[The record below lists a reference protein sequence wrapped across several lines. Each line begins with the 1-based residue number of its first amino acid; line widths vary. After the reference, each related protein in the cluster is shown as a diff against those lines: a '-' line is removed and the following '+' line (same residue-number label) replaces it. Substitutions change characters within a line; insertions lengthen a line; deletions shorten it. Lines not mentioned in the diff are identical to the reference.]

1 MQGAKAKSPFDI
13 MAGIIERRRTFR
25 CALLAGAVL
34 VMLPTAVLAED
45 MGGVMPIIVTAPGGA
60 IDLDDGISLSGEDV
74 TRAGRPDLLGALTRQ
89 VAGVTLQD
97 AQNNPWQPNLVY
109 RGFTAS
115 PLQGQSQG
123 LAVYLDGARFNQ
135 PFGDTVQFDLIP
147 EAAIRRLS
155 VLDASPVYGLNAL
168 GGAILLDTKT
178 GASDPGLEA
187 SATGGRFG
195 YAETSVSGGLQR
207 GMFSAFGAFQY
218 SREDGWRDF
227 SPSSLYNGYA
237 DLGFDT
243 DGGGMHLKLVGAD
256 TDLTGNGVTPVELLA
271 VDRRAVFTWPDNSR
285 SRYGRVSLHPWVA
298 LSGRTRLEG
307 TLYAQRLTLRTVNG
321 DAADIEG
328 CEDPVDA
335 GFVCLETVGG
345 DNDDDEAQARL
356 IGADGN
362 PIGDVLGGE
371 GYGVLNRGRT
381 RTDAMGALFQIIDER
396 PLGSGNNHFALGL
409 SYDSSR
415 TRFDASTELGTLTEE
430 RSVDGLGTTIVQPN
444 GAIAPIGL
452 VAHADYWGV
461 FAQDRVPIL
470 RGLSAEIG
478 LRYNH
483 AHIRLVDQIGTA
495 LNGTHNFERL
505 NPGIEFDYRVAPGLA
520 LRAGY
525 AETNRAPTPAELSCA
540 DPDAPCSL
548 TNFFV
553 ADPPLRQVVARNW
566 EAGASGSAKL
576 GGVDLDWLLSGYRA
590 TNRNDIQYI
599 ASSIRGRAY
608 FQNVGSTRRQGIEAT
623 LKARRGGLTASL
635 SYAFT
640 DARYRTPMTLSSPAN
655 PQADDDGTIAVA
667 RGDRLPGIPRH
678 SATLSLDHGGRGW
691 SLGGEMALRSGQ
703 YLVGDEGNDTA
714 RLGGYAVF
722 NLRGG
727 VDLIRGVTLF
737 AEVRNLFDRNY
748 ATFGTFSDVGE
759 IDLEEV
765 PGASDPRAY
774 GPGAPRRWY
783 AGMRVRL

>member
-1 MQGAKAKSPFDI
+1 MGGRQRLI
-13 MAGIIERRRTFR
+13 AGIAVI
-25 CALLAGAVL
+25 LAPMPA
-34 VMLPTAVLAED
+34 MAAEETEASA
-45 MGGVMPIIVTAPGGA
+45 PIVVTAPGGA
-60 IDLDDGISLSGEDV
+60 IDLDDAISLTGDDIA
-74 TRAGRPDLLGALTRQ
+74 RAGRPDLIGALTRQ
-89 VAGVTLQD
+89 IAGISLQD

-115 PLQGQSQG
+115 PLQGQAQG

-155 VLDASPVYGLNAL
+155 VLDTSPVYGLNAL

-195 YAETSVSGGLQR
+195 YSETSLSGGLQR
-207 GMFSAFGAFQY
+207 GAFSAFGAFQH
-218 SREDGWRDF
+218 SREHGWRDH
-227 SPSSLYNGYA
+227 SPSRLYNGYA
-237 DLGFDT
+237 DLGFDIE
-243 DGGGMHLKLVGAD
+243 GGGMHLKLVGAD
-256 TDLTGNGVTPVELLA
+256 TDLTGNGVAPVELLA
-271 VDRRAVFTWPDNSR
+271 ADRRAVFTWPDNSR
-285 SRYGRVSLHPWVA
+285 SRYGRISLHPWVA
-298 LSGRTRLEG
+298 LSERTRLEG

-328 CEDPVDA
+328 CEDDDDA
-335 GFVCLETVGG
+335 GLVCLEAVGG
-345 DNDDDEAQARL
+345 DEEEAQARL
-356 IGADGN
+356 IGADGL
-362 PIGDVLGGE
+362 PVADLLGGE

-396 PLGSGNNHFALGL
+396 PLGAGDNHFALGL
-409 SYDSSR
+409 SYDTSR
-415 TRFDASTELGTLTEE
+415 TRFTTSTELGELTDE
-430 RSVDGLGTTIVQPN
+430 RSVDGLGTIIVQPD

-461 FAQDRVPIL
+461 FVQDRLPIL
-470 RGLSAEIG
+470 PGLSAEIG

-483 AHIRLVDQIGTA
+483 ARIRLVDRIGTA
-495 LNGTHNFERL
+495 LNGRHDFDRV
-505 NPGIEFDYRVAPGLA
+505 NPGIELDYRVGPGLT

-525 AETNRAPTPAELSCA
+525 AESNRAPTPAELSCA
-540 DPDAPCSL
+540 DPAAPCSL

-566 EAGASGSAKL
+566 EAGASGSGEP
-576 GGVDLDWLLSGYRA
+576 GGVHLEWLLSAYRA

-599 ASSIRGRAY
+599 ASAIRGRAY
-608 FQNVGSTRRQGIEAT
+608 FQNVGSTRRQGIEAR
-623 LKARRGGLTASL
+623 LKARRGGLAATL
-635 SYAFT
+635 GYAFT
-640 DARYRTPMTLSSPAN
+640 DARYRTPLTLSSPAN
-655 PQADDDGTIAVA
+655 PATGADGTIAVA

-678 SATLSLDHGGRGW
+678 SATLAIDYAGRGW
-691 SLGGEMALRSGQ
+691 SVGGDMIVRSGQ
-703 YLVGDEGNDTA
+703 YLVGDEGNDNP

-722 NLRGG
+722 NLRGS

-737 AEVRNLFDRNY
+737 AELRNLFDRRY
-748 ATFGTFSDVGE
+748 ATFGTFSEVSE
-759 IDLEEV
+759 IELDEA
-765 PGASDPRAY
+765 PGASNPRAY